1 MHASTPHQPAAA
13 WLQVTVADRP
23 NRHKSKLS
31 SKTCH
36 QHVLAAVMYV
46 VLIYLPLPQGYYY
59 SERPTTSSRL
69 ALLDSC
75 IQHLSP
81 CSFLALACR
90 MLLSLAWT
98 RMHPAYYW
106 TTLVGA
112 CGTKQSINTCC
123 LSSCDGEVNV
133 WHRSCSCCIGVW
145 APHGQ
150 TGLAATGWAEGL
162 YCSMVLRVKLQ
173 ECRKGNRH
181 QHSVESIAVAY
192 VFMFACTACLH
203 ACNASSLSISS
214 FATTQIVFAKT
225 YHVTVVMGSSGWFRL
240 SQVAHAG
247 SRAPVVSLKL
257 TGQAPN

>member
-1 MHASTPHQPAAA
+1 
-13 WLQVTVADRP
+13 
-23 NRHKSKLS
+23 
-31 SKTCH
+31 
-36 QHVLAAVMYV
+36 MYV

-59 SERPTTSSRL
+59 CERPTTSSRL
-69 ALLDSC
+69 ALLDSGMH
-75 IQHLSP
+75 QTPEPLLFLSTCLP
-81 CSFLALACR
+81 DAFVARVDQNASYI
-90 MLLSLAWT
+90 LLDN
-98 RMHPAYYW
+98 
-106 TTLVGA
+106 TTGVLWH
-112 CGTKQSINTCC
+112 QSINTCC
-123 LSSCDGEVNV
+123 LSSCNGEVNV